1 MPMMRL
7 TTLPGGG
14 PLLPGAGG
22 PSMSE
27 GRGCDCAA
35 ALSLRFGAPV
45 LLSFGTLVVEC
56 PWCGAQDID
65 PEETELKTIAVAPAC
80 G

>member
-1 MPMMRL
+1 M
-7 TTLPGGG
+7 G
-14 PLLPGAGG
+14 
-22 PSMSE
+22 E

-45 LLSFGTLVVEC
+45 LLSFGTLVAEC
-56 PWCGAQDID
+56 PWCGAHDID